1 MRGHDCKVI
10 RLQDC
15 KIYPTMAAAAKDIGA
30 SVSGVSR
37 AVRRSGS
44 CKGWQLAALPAELET
59 GLDMNVLRM
68 WSTSELLKRGGIMC
82 GDVAAM
88 NGGIIL

>member
-1 MRGHDCKVI
+1 MRGHDCKII

-15 KIYPTMAAAAKDIGA
+15 KVYSSMTAAALDIGA

-44 CKGWQLAALPAELET
+44 CKGWHLAALPAELET
-59 GLDMNVLRM
+59 GVDIKVLRM
-68 WSTSELLKRGGIMC
+68 WANGELIKRGGKMC
-82 GDVAAM
+82 GDVVAM
-88 NGGIIL
+88 NGGIFI

>member
-15 KIYPTMAAAAKDIGA
+15 KIYPSMKAAALDIGA

-37 AVRRSGS
+37 AVKRSGS
-44 CKGWQLAALPAELET
+44 CKGWHIACLPPELET
-59 GLDMNVLRM
+59 GVDMQVLRV
-68 WSTSELLKRGGIMC
+68 WANAELIKRGGKMC
-82 GDVAAM
+82 GDVVAM
-88 NGGIIL
+88 NGGIFV